1 MCRERK
7 EMAMKISVVIPVF
20 NEEKTIKEVIKK
32 VQEVDIE
39 KEIIIVDDGSTDK
52 TRDIL
57 DGIKENNI
65 KIIFH
70 KKNLGKGGALKTG
83 FSNAVGDIIIPQ
95 DADLELDPKE
105 YHNLIGPILEDYA
118 DVVYG
123 SRFAGGRP
131 RGVYRLLNKLGNDF
145 LTSLTNII
153 YNTTLTDMET
163 CYKVFKKEVL
173 EGIEIKSRDFTIEP
187 ELTAKTFKKKC
198 RVCEVPV
205 SYYARGEA
213 EGKKIKWW
221 HAISAVGALIK
232 YRFVD

>member
-1 MCRERK
+1 MT
-7 EMAMKISVVIPVF
+7 ISVIIPVF
-20 NEEKTIKEVIKK
+20 NEENTIREVIEK
-32 VQEVDIE
+32 VRGVDIE

-52 TRDIL
+52 TREIL
-57 DGIKENNI
+57 HNIKGEDI

-70 KKNLGKGGALKTG
+70 DKNLGKGGALKTG
-83 FSNAVGDIIIPQ
+83 FSHAKGDIIIPQ
-95 DADLELDPKE
+95 DADLELDPVE
-105 YHNLIGPILEDYA
+105 YHNLIEPILKGYA

-163 CYKVFKKEVL
+163 CYKVFKREALRGV
-173 EGIEIKSRDFTIEP
+173 EIKSGDFTIEP
-187 ELTAKTFKKKC
+187 EITAKIFKKKC

-205 SYYARGEA
+205 AYYARGES

-221 HAISAVGALIK
+221 HAISAVWALIK
-232 YRFVD
+232 YKFVD

>member
-1 MCRERK
+1 M
-7 EMAMKISVVIPVF
+7 MISVIIPVF
-20 NEEKTIKEVIKK
+20 NEEKTIMDIIKR
-32 VQEVDIE
+32 VQDVDIE

-52 TRDIL
+52 TREIL
-57 DGIKENNI
+57 RNIKEGNI
-65 KIIFH
+65 RVIYH
-70 KKNLGKGGALKTG
+70 DKNLGKGGALKTG
-83 FSNAVGDIIIPQ
+83 FSHAKGDIIIPQ

-105 YHNLIGPILEDYA
+105 YHNLIEPILEGYA

-163 CYKVFKKEVL
+163 CYKVFRKEVL
-173 EGIEIKSRDFTIEP
+173 RDIEIKSRDFTIEP
-187 ELTAKTFKKKC
+187 EITAKIFKKRC
-198 RVCEVPV
+198 RVCEVSV
-205 SYYARGEA
+205 AYYARGES

-221 HAISAVGALIK
+221 HAISAVWALIK
-232 YRFVD
+232 YRFMD

>member
-1 MCRERK
+1 M
-7 EMAMKISVVIPVF
+7 MISVIIPVF
-20 NEEKTIKEVIKK
+20 NEEKTIGEVIEK
-32 VQEVDIE
+32 VQGVDIE

-52 TRDIL
+52 TREIL
-57 DGIKENNI
+57 RNIKEGNI

-70 KKNLGKGGALKTG
+70 DKNLGKGGALKTG
-83 FSNAVGDIIIPQ
+83 FLHAKGDIIIPQ
-95 DADLELDPKE
+95 DADLELDPME
-105 YHNLIGPILEDYA
+105 YHNLIEPILKGYA

-173 EGIEIKSRDFTIEP
+173 KDIEIKSRDFTIEP
-187 ELTAKTFKKKC
+187 EITAKIFKKKC

-205 SYYARGEA
+205 AYYARGES

-221 HAISAVGALIK
+221 HAISAVWALIK

>member
-1 MCRERK
+1 M
-7 EMAMKISVVIPVF
+7 MISVIIPVF
-20 NEEKTIKEVIKK
+20 NEENTIREVIEK
-32 VQEVDIE
+32 VQGVDIE
-39 KEIIIVDDGSTDK
+39 KEIIIVDDASTDK
-52 TRDIL
+52 TREIL
-57 DGIKENNI
+57 RNIKEDNI

-70 KKNLGKGGALKTG
+70 DKNLGKGGALKTG
-83 FSNAVGDIIIPQ
+83 FSHAKGDIIIPQ
-95 DADLELDPKE
+95 DADLELDPME
-105 YHNLIGPILEDYA
+105 YHNLIEPILKGYA

-163 CYKVFKKEVL
+163 CYKVFKKEAL
-173 EGIEIKSRDFTIEP
+173 RGIEIKSGDFTIEP
-187 ELTAKTFKKKC
+187 EITAKIFKKKC

-205 SYYARGEA
+205 AYYARGESD
-213 EGKKIKWW
+213 GKKIKWW
-221 HAISAVGALIK
+221 HGISAIWALIK